1 MKYVIEDLHPQ
12 SAISAEAKPSMTQ
25 VPVQGGL
32 PFGLPYGIP

>member
-25 VPVQGGL
+25 VPGRTVRETWVAGG
-32 PFGLPYGIP
+32 Y